1 MAQSI
6 LARLGVV
13 MTVDSAEFKKGLD
26 EATIKSRAFQAELKR
41 QNQESAKFGKDA
53 AAALGKVATIAA
65 IAGAAILKAFSY
77 ADNIKDTADS
87 LDITVM
93 SLIRMQTAIKAA
105 GGEAEKMGALLNKL
119 TVNQDKASEGA
130 DSVRDAFKRLGI
142 AGGEVDNLAPDK
154 LFERVAYQLSQIEK
168 PAERNALAFEILGKA
183 ARGVDWKAY
192 WEGYGKGKNVSEEVS
207 AAIEAGA
214 NAWDNLKAAGTTA
227 LQAIL
232 VLAKP
237 LADFINKIASVVSDP
252 RRDTS
257 SDTFNRA
264 KKALEGT
271 AEYDKASLSARLKM
285 IQAKQQE
292 ILVTDQ
298 LNKKEGEGTKPAA
311 GTAKGYKKASEK
323 EKKDTTALAGEI
335 ANLRE
340 SFKIRVEQL
349 STVSQQIA
357 RETELMGL
365 SESAAEMKKMRWAL
379 EDENLRMQLDLQ
391 KQIAIEE
398 TKGTEESR
406 KKIEVLKEQAA
417 AYGII
422 TQLAG
427 DAAEKELR
435 LKEDKIRAQQILTNV
450 EKEGLN
456 QLVDNFQV
464 LGQQSQ
470 AAFAAWKAFSIVN
483 AIIDTYTGAQKA
495 FTSLAGIP
503 IVGPA
508 LGAAAAG
515 VAIAAGMM
523 RVNMIRNQQYQGR
536 EKGGSIVANTPYIVG
551 ERGPELVVPHRGG
564 TVIPNNQLS
573 GAMGGGGITYNGPY
587 IANLSAIDTKSF
599 EDMLYGSNKAVWAAN
614 QYANKNQPTSRMRT

>member
-26 EATIKSRAFQAELKR
+26 EATLKSRAFQQQLKQ
-41 QNQESAKFGKDA
+41 QNKESAQFGRDA
-53 AAALGKVATIAA
+53 AAVLGKVAAVAA

-77 ADNIKDTADS
+77 ADQVKDTADS
-87 LDITVM
+87 LDITVS
-93 SLIRMQTAIKAA
+93 SLIRMQSAIKNA
-105 GGEAEKMGALLNKL
+105 GGETEKMGMLLTKM

-130 DSVRDAFKRLGI
+130 DSVREAFTRLGI
-142 AGGEVDNLAPDK
+142 SGKEVDTLAPDE
-154 LFERVAYQLSQIEK
+154 LFARIAFQLSQVEK
-168 PAERNALAFEILGKA
+168 PAERNAMAFELLGKA
-183 ARGVDWKAY
+183 AKGVDWKAY
-192 WEGYGKGKNVSEEVS
+192 WEGYASGKGVSEEVS
-207 AAIEAGA
+207 KAIEAGA
-214 NAWDNLKAAGTTA
+214 TAWDNLKAAGTTA

-237 LADFINKIASVVSDP
+237 LADIINKFASVVNDP

-257 SDTFNRA
+257 SDRFNRA
-264 KKALEGT
+264 K
-271 AEYDKASLSARLKM
+271 ASLEDDPEYLKAGLKVRLQM
-285 IQAKQQE
+285 ITAKQEELRLADE
-292 ILVTDQ
+292 IAKKTD
-298 LNKKEGEGTKPAA
+298 EGTKPKA
-311 GTAKGYKKASEK
+311 GGYKKASQNEK
-323 EKKDTTALAGEI
+323 GGAGDI

-340 SFKIRVEQL
+340 SFNIRVEQL
-349 STVSQQIA
+349 STVSKQIA

-365 SESAAEMKKMRWAL
+365 GEEEAERRKLRYAL
-379 EDENLRMQLDLQ
+379 EDENLKMQLDLK

-398 TKGTEESR
+398 TKGTVEAR
-406 KKIEVLKEQAA
+406 NKIAVLQEQAA
-417 AYGII
+417 AYGLI
-422 TQLAG
+422 TQLTG

-435 LKEDKIRAQQILTNV
+435 LKEEKIRSQQVLTNV

-464 LGQQSQ
+464 LGQQSK

-503 IVGPA
+503 IIGPA

-536 EKGGSIVANTPYIVG
+536 EKGGSITANTPYIVG

-573 GAMGGGGITYNGPY
+573 SAMGGGGQNVYNGPY
-587 IANLSAIDTKSF
+587 IAQMSAIDTQSAMQFLSK
-599 EDMLYGSNKAVWAAN
+599 NKNSVWAAN
-614 QYANKNQPTSRMRT
+614 QSASRGMPASRS

>member
-53 AAALGKVATIAA
+53 AAALGKVAAVAA

-77 ADNIKDTADS
+77 ADQVKDTADS
-87 LDITVM
+87 LDITVG
-93 SLIRMQTAIKAA
+93 SLIRMQAAIKAA
-105 GGEAEKMGALLNKL
+105 GGEAEKMGNLLTKL
-119 TVNQDKASEGA
+119 TINQNKASEGT
-130 DSVRDAFKRLGI
+130 DSVREAFTKLGI

-168 PAERNALAFEILGKA
+168 PAERNALAFELLGKA
-183 ARGVDWKAY
+183 AKGVDWKAY
-192 WEGYGKGKNVSEEVS
+192 WEGYGSGKTVSEEVS

-237 LADFINKIASVVSDP
+237 LADFINRIASVVNDP
-252 RRDTS
+252 RRDKS

-264 KKALEGT
+264 KEMLADDPEYIKAGL
-271 AEYDKASLSARLKM
+271 KARLAM

-311 GTAKGYKKASEK
+311 GTKKNYIKPSKGDVS
-323 EKKDTTALAGEI
+323 TAGEL
-335 ANLRE
+335 AALRE

-365 SESAAEMKKMRWAL
+365 SESEAEIKKIRYAL
-379 EDENLRMQLDLQ
+379 EDENLKMQLDLK

-398 TKGTEESR
+398 TKGTDEAR
-406 KKIEVLKEQAA
+406 KKIDILKQQADS
-417 AYGII
+417 YGLI

-435 LKEDKIRAQQILTNV
+435 VKEEKIRTQQILTNV
-450 EKEGLN
+450 EREGLN

-464 LGQQSQ
+464 LGQQSK

-536 EKGGSIVANTPYIVG
+536 EKGGSITANTPYIVG

-573 GAMGGGGITYNGPY
+573 SAMGGGMQNVYNGPY
-587 IANLSAIDTKSF
+587 IENMSAIDTQSAMQFLSK
-599 EDMLYGSNKAVWAAN
+599 NKNSVWAAN
-614 QYANKNQPTSRMRT
+614 QSASRGMPASRS

>member
-41 QNQESAKFGKDA
+41 QNKESAQFGKEA
-53 AAALGKVATIAA
+53 AAILGKVATVAA

-77 ADNIKDTADS
+77 ADEIKDTADS
-87 LDITVM
+87 LDITVG
-93 SLIRMQTAIKAA
+93 SLIRMQSAIKNA
-105 GGEAEKMGALLNKL
+105 GGEAEKMGALLTKL
-119 TVNQDKASEGA
+119 TINQDKASEGA
-130 DSVRDAFKRLGI
+130 DNVRDAFKRLGI

-183 ARGVDWKAY
+183 AKGVDWKAY
-192 WEGYGKGKNVSEEVS
+192 WEGYGSGKTVSAEVA

-214 NAWDNLKAAGTTA
+214 NAWDVLKSAGTSA

-237 LADFINKIASVVSDP
+237 LADLINRFAEVANDP
-252 RRDTS
+252 RRDKS
-257 SDTFNRA
+257 SSRFN
-264 KKALEGT
+264 KA
-271 AEYDKASLSARLKM
+271 
-285 IQAKQQE
+285 QQE
-292 ILVTDQ
+292 LESDPDYLKAGLKVRREMIEARMQELQ
-298 LNKKEGEGTKPAA
+298 LAEKLEVKEGSGTKPAA
-311 GTAKGYKKASEK
+311 GTGGNYKKASK
-323 EKKDTTALAGEI
+323 NDVSAAGEL

-349 STVSQQIA
+349 STVSQQLA

-365 SESAAEMKKMRWAL
+365 SEADAEVKKMRWAL
-379 EDENLRMQLDLQ
+379 EDENLKMQLDLK

-398 TKGTEESR
+398 TKGTDEAR
-406 KKIEVLKEQAA
+406 KKIDVLKEQAA
-417 AYGII
+417 AYGAI

-435 LKEDKIRAQQILTNV
+435 LKEEKIRAQQVLTNV

-464 LGQQSQ
+464 LGQQSK

-536 EKGGSIVANTPYIVG
+536 EKGGSITANTPYIVG

-564 TVIPNNQLS
+564 TVIPNGQLAN
-573 GAMGGGGITYNGPY
+573 AMGGGMQNVYNGPY
-587 IANLSAIDTKSF
+587 IANMSAIDTQSAMQFLSK
-599 EDMLYGSNKAVWAAN
+599 NKNSVWAAN
-614 QYANKNQPTSRMRT
+614 QSASRGMPASRS

>member
-41 QNQESAKFGKDA
+41 QNKESAQFGKEA
-53 AAALGKVATIAA
+53 AAILGKVATVAA
-65 IAGAAILKAFSY
+65 IAGASILKAFSY
-77 ADNIKDTADS
+77 ADEIKDTADS
-87 LDITVM
+87 LDITVG
-93 SLIRMQTAIKAA
+93 SLIRMQSAIKNA
-105 GGEAEKMGALLNKL
+105 GGEAEKMGMLLTKL
-119 TVNQDKASEGA
+119 TINQDKASEGA
-130 DSVRDAFKRLGI
+130 DNVRDAFKRLGI

-168 PAERNALAFEILGKA
+168 PAERNAMAFEILGKA
-183 ARGVDWKAY
+183 AKGVDWKAY
-192 WEGYGKGKNVSEEVS
+192 WEGYGSGKTVSEEVS

-214 NAWDNLKAAGTTA
+214 NAWDVLKSAGTSA

-237 LADFINKIASVVSDP
+237 LADLINRFAAVANDP
-252 RRDTS
+252 RRDKS
-257 SDTFNRA
+257 SSRFNKAQQELESDPEYLKAGLKVRREMIDARA
-264 KKALEGT
+264 KEIEL
-271 AEYDKASLSARLKM
+271 AEK
-285 IQAKQQE
+285 
-292 ILVTDQ
+292 LVV
-298 LNKKEGEGTKPAA
+298 KEGEGTKPAA
-311 GTAKGYKKASEK
+311 GTAGGYKKASKGDNSAASE
-323 EKKDTTALAGEI
+323 L

-349 STVSQQIA
+349 STTSLQIA

-365 SESAAEMKKMRWAL
+365 GEYAAEVKKMQWAL
-379 EDENLRMQLDLQ
+379 EDENLKMQLDLE
-391 KQIAIEE
+391 KQIQIEKA
-398 TKGTEESR
+398 KGADGSR
-406 KKIEVLKEQAA
+406 EKIALLMQEKDAYAVLVDMARTANEQELAAKEN
-417 AYGII
+417 
-422 TQLAG
+422 
-427 DAAEKELR
+427 
-435 LKEDKIRAQQILTNV
+435 KIRTQQVLTNV
-450 EKEGLN
+450 EKDGMN
-456 QLVDNFQV
+456 QLVDNFQM
-464 LGQQSQ
+464 LGQQSK

-573 GAMGGGGITYNGPY
+573 SAMGGGMQNVYNGPY
-587 IANLSAIDTKSF
+587 IANMSAIDTQSAMQFLSK
-599 EDMLYGSNKAVWAAN
+599 NKNSVWAAN
-614 QYANKNQPTSRMRT
+614 QSASRGMPASRS